1 MQSSDFW
8 TRITSL
14 YGSQTSPVILCTQSA
29 CLASES
35 LVSMGPR
42 PHLWFWRAKQRLL
55 GLNYNSL
62 WVPDLTCDFVHAIS
76 VPSIRITSLY
86 GSQTSSVV
94 LACKTET
101 FGPELQFSMGL
112 RPQLSFGV
120 CITAW
125 LAPELQVSMGPRPH
139 LQFCACKTECLASE
153 LLVSMGP
160 RPYMSFCACK
170 TAWLASELLVS
181 MCPSPHLRFLHAKQR
196 LLDQNNKSPWLPEIT
211 CRFVHAKQ
219 RDYHQNY

>member
-1 MQSSDFW
+1 MQNSVISTRITSLQGSHTSPVIFCMQISLNSTSITTLYGFQPSSVVLCIQNGDFR

-14 YGSQTSPVILCTQSA
+14 YGSQTWPVIFCMQSA

-42 PHLWFWRAKQRLL
+42 PHRWFWHAKQRLL
-55 GLNYNSL
+55 DLNYNSL

-101 FGPELQFSMGL
+101 FGPELQFAMGL

-120 CITAW
+120 C
-125 LAPELQVSMGPRPH
+125 
-139 LQFCACKTECLASE
+139 
-153 LLVSMGP
+153 
-160 RPYMSFCACK
+160 K
-170 TAWLASELLVS
+170 TAWLALE
-181 MCPSPHLRFLHAKQR
+181 
-196 LLDQNNKSPWLPEIT
+196 
-211 CRFVHAKQ
+211 
-219 RDYHQNY
+219 